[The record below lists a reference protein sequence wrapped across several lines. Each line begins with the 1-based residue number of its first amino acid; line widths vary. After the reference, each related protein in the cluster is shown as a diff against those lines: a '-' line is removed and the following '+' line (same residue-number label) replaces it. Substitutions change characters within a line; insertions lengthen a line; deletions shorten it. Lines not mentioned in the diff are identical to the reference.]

1 MQQIVIDQH
10 FVYALH
16 EGIANQPFYVGVTQH
31 PKRRL
36 WAHRAAADGK
46 RQDSLTGCG
55 IKGKDISMRVLCQS
69 DARETAELIERC
81 LIEHYKIIIINRRQV
96 YRPHTP

>member
-1 MQQIVIDQH
+1 MSQQH
-10 FVYALH
+10 FVYSLH
-16 EGIANQPFYVGVTQH
+16 ESVNSQPFYVGVTSH

-36 WAHRAAADGK
+36 WAHKAAADGK

-55 IKGKDISMRVLCQS
+55 IKGKDISMRVLCAS

-81 LIEHYKIIIINRRQV
+81 LINHYSIVIVNRRQV
-96 YRPHTP
+96 YRQHKP